1 MRHEGRR
8 PRGRRSLRRVR
19 RVRRRICRRN
29 FRLDV
34 AAEELRQLGAA
45 EQPIGATG
53 LQKERGP
60 APAAGGEGMAKYG

>member
-19 RVRRRICRRN
+19 RRSIRRN